1 VCVGR
6 ILLVDFTLP
15 LDSDFI
21 WIYLGYL
28 GPYGPKSR
36 QRDFSPNFYDFLQ
49 NKNHGFFFS
58 CGYDGQVCVGRIIL
72 VDFTLPL
79 DSDFIWIYLGVSGA
93 IWPQKQG

>member
-1 VCVGR
+1 MN
-6 ILLVDFTLP
+6 
-15 LDSDFI
+15 
-21 WIYLGYL
+21 YLGYL

-79 DSDFIWIYLGVSGA
+79 DSDFI
-93 IWPQKQG
+93 